1 MDKIFEK
8 EVQEYLKTAGVSEKE
23 IKAIKLKQ
31 GKNAVLKLLVK
42 IIKLIQDDN
51 YSGVERLLE
60 GSPAGDDTGSD
71 NSYIDF
77 GDCMDDIEDIGN
89 ACRRLRGLQESK

>member
-1 MDKIFEK
+1 MNKKDRKELIEIAKEANTLMKLLEK
-8 EVQEYLKTAGVSEKE
+8 
-23 IKAIKLKQ
+23 
-31 GKNAVLKLLVK
+31 LVK